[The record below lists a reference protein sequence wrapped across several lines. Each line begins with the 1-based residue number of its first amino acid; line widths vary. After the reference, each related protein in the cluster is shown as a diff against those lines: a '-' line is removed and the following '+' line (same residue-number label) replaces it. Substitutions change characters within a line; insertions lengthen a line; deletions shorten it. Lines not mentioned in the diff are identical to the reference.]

1 MTRSIAKEKERI
13 KDDPKT
19 NTNIDEAQQTK

>member
-19 NTNIDEAQQTK
+19 NIDIDKAQQTK